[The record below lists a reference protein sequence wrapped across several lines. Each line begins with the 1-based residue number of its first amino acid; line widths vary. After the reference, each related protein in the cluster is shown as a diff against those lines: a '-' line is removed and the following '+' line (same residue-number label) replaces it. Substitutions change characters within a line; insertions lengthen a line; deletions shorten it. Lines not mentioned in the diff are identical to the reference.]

1 MGKGEGEGRR
11 HGTARHGRR
20 GFGLRMKWECFP
32 DASLFSP
39 PPSSLSRIVALCP
52 GQVNVARR
60 AVNLKLI
67 EQNFGERKRKRK
79 AKSAAAAAAADADA
93 SGS

>member
-1 MGKGEGEGRR
+1 MGVLPRCQ
-11 HGTARHGRR
+11 
-20 GFGLRMKWECFP
+20 LV
-32 DASLFSP
+32 LP

-79 AKSAAAAAAADADA
+79 AKSAAAAADVDADA